1 MAINLDVRTEDVMMT
16 EEQKFVF
23 DLKGWLLLPSVLT
36 EAEIDEDSSEI
47 DEDSELDEHLREIIR
62 KLPDPTPQPGGE

>member
-1 MAINLDVRTEDVMMT
+1 MSAYETPSFCSVSKVMLETEI
-16 EEQKFVF
+16 
-23 DLKGWLLLPSVLT
+23 PSKPSSPT
-36 EAEIDEDSSEI
+36 KPSEI